1 MGEGQE
7 EDSRQLGRSL
17 QVRLAQL
24 AMEVPRRL
32 PAKKT
37 VEGEDG
43 NNQ

>member
-7 EDSRQLGRSL
+7 GDSQQLGRSL
-17 QVRLAQL
+17 RVRLAQL
-24 AMEVPRRL
+24 VMEVPRRP

-37 VEGEDG
+37 VGGEDG